1 MAQNIILKRSAVPG
15 RVPDTGSIN
24 LGEVAIN
31 TYDGKLYFKKSGSVQ
46 SVETIVTTNSITS
59 GSLQVSDDIT
69 IQRDLYVVR
78 DVITDGDIDASGSL
92 SGSGLSI
99 NDTLNITHN
108 NFQLS
113 GSAALTGS
121 LTVLGAINAT
131 QFNINV
137 ISSSIIFESGS
148 SKFGNTSDDI
158 HSFTGSVQVSGSQSI
173 NGNIYLTGSIIPAGS
188 ASFDLGTVSNP
199 FRHLYVGSGSL
210 YIGGNKALSLSDS
223 GQLTIDAQPQ
233 ADAVIIQGGN
243 LNVYGDIV
251 VHGDNTLLAIR
262 NDSGSNIGAIQ
273 SLGTDDIYFEGQHTA
288 NSGFQFRNTHPSC
301 SIAGVNYMSIQPN
314 GVNIWPNGMLDIGS
328 WGGGYMHI
336 TNSVEISGSS
346 TTIQGVNFNTFSSS
360 LNSRLTTLTNLTSSY
375 ATTGSNVFSGSQT
388 ITGSVTATSFVGDGS
403 GLTALVV
410 DLSTAQLNDVDGNN
424 IPARSFAELY
434 LACVDAEIVDLDF
447 GI

>member
-31 TYDGKLYFKKSGSVQ
+31 TFDGKLYFKKSGSVQ

-113 GSAALTGS
+113 GSAAVTGS

-131 QFNINV
+131 QFNISV

-158 HSFTGSVQVSGSQSI
+158 HSFTGSVEV
-173 NGNIYLTGSIIPAGS
+173 
-188 ASFDLGTVSNP
+188 
-199 FRHLYVGSGSL
+199 
-210 YIGGNKALSLSDS
+210 
-223 GQLTIDAQPQ
+223 
-233 ADAVIIQGGN
+233 
-243 LNVYGDIV
+243 
-251 VHGDNTLLAIR
+251 
-262 NDSGSNIGAIQ
+262 
-273 SLGTDDIYFEGQHTA
+273 
-288 NSGFQFRNTHPSC
+288 
-301 SIAGVNYMSIQPN
+301 
-314 GVNIWPNGMLDIGS
+314 
-328 WGGGYMHI
+328 
-336 TNSVEISGSS
+336 
-346 TTIQGVNFNTFSSS
+346 
-360 LNSRLTTLTNLTSSY
+360 
-375 ATTGSNVFSGSQT
+375 
-388 ITGSVTATSFVGDGS
+388 TGSVTATSFVGDAS
-403 GLTALVV
+403 GLTGMVV

-434 LACVDAEIVDLDF
+434 LGCALADIVDLDF
-447 GI
+447 N